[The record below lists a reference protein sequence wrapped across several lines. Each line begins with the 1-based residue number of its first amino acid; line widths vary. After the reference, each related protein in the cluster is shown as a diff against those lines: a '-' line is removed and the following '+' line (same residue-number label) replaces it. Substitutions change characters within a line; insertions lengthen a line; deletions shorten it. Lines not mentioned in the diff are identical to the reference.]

1 MTDDKRIKEEDRMQC
16 TCGRDATRACTH
28 INTSF
33 FQKEY
38 HEKLQISSIKGG
50 AKMNLYWVNN
60 AIYKLYDEFVDPDTG
75 EISDP
80 DEFAARYAALDISRE
95 EIIENTLLMYKNC
108 IADAAAIADEIK
120 VLKERKDAL
129 ERKAERFKTD
139 AADALGGEKFQTAKV
154 AVAWRKSTIATSD
167 DESIAP
173 DEYMKVTVTQK
184 PDKNAIK
191 AAIKSGTEVSGW
203 RLAENMNMTVR

>member
-1 MTDDKRIKEEDRMQC
+1 MGAITLFKCVMILM
-16 TCGRDATRACTH
+16 GV
-28 INTSF
+28 F
-33 FQKEY
+33 F
-38 HEKLQISSIKGG
+38 IIGG
-50 AKMNLYWVNN
+50 AIHAMV
-60 AIYKLYDEFVDPDTG
+60 
-75 EISDP
+75 S
-80 DEFAARYAALDISRE
+80 FA
-95 EIIENTLLMYKNC
+95 
-108 IADAAAIADEIK
+108 
-120 VLKERKDAL
+120 
-129 ERKAERFKTD
+129 D

-203 RLAENMNMTVR
+203 RLVENMNMTVR

>member
-1 MTDDKRIKEEDRMQC
+1 
-16 TCGRDATRACTH
+16 
-28 INTSF
+28 
-33 FQKEY
+33 
-38 HEKLQISSIKGG
+38 
-50 AKMNLYWVNN
+50 MNLYWVNN

-108 IADAAAIADEIK
+108 IADAAAIAEEIK
-120 VLKERKDAL
+120 VLKERKVAL

-203 RLAENMNMTVR
+203 RLVENMNMSVK